1 MGGKNHQPCRIYLVE
16 STKLSRFL
24 SLAYA
29 ELELGNV
36 ALEDLILAE
45 LDGQFGSIVPMY
57 EHLNSSA
64 QALRKAHEMVAIL
77 REKMFDNEFAD
88 LPSLRKLN
96 LWQVGAALMDKSMVE
111 YDSWKTVT
119 RVMKKGGFYEVL
131 LHLERSIETLSEKT
145 SSLITSVRGLQEVTE
160 KGEAN
165 LVLEENRPGNIKE
178 AFAALYTAWTKFNQ
192 DFLASSLLS
201 TELWYA
207 FNGYGSLAGRSA
219 QLMAV

>member
-1 MGGKNHQPCRIYLVE
+1 
-16 STKLSRFL
+16 
-24 SLAYA
+24 
-29 ELELGNV
+29 
-36 ALEDLILAE
+36 
-45 LDGQFGSIVPMY
+45 
-57 EHLNSSA
+57 
-64 QALRKAHEMVAIL
+64 
-77 REKMFDNEFAD
+77 MFDNEFAD